1 MVDNA
6 SGDGIASRLARR
18 VPSARVLE
26 ELVNR
31 GYGSA
36 CNRGARETRRPLLL
50 FLNSDAYVRSGSV
63 EALVRALDADEGA
76 AAAGPR
82 LLETDG
88 QPPALHPPAAV
99 AVEDLLREL
108 GPRVSRG
115 RTRALRGS
123 HADAR
128 RPRPR
133 PDGRGADGRRADGA
147 PHGLRGGGRL
157 RRGLLPLRRGD
168 RPDGEV
174 AARRLAA
181 PLRAAGG
188 GRSRG
193 RPLRRR
199 PPLRPPPRV
208 ARAIRLASTT
218 APRPERSRASS
229 WPPERRSDT
238 RRRSSRPGE
247 TGRRRRAR
255 YRAALSGAPPPDA
268 RPGGSTGRTG

>member
-1 MVDNA
+1 MRGEVS
-6 SGDGIASRLARR
+6 SGSSPIEAAGSSARASRVLYSNEWAARRAVPPRSASRPSSSTSARPMRPSAPPSPWRRTHPGRRSWWSTTRPATGSPRRLAER

-50 FLNSDAYVRSGSV
+50 FLNSDAYVRPGSV

-88 QPPALHPPAAV
+88 QPPALDPPAAV

-108 GPRVSRG
+108 GPRVPRG
-115 RTRALRGS
+115 RTRALRGA

-133 PDGRGADGRRADGA
+133 P
-147 PHGLRGGGRL
+147 
-157 RRGLLPLRRGD
+157 
-168 RPDGEV
+168 
-174 AARRLAA
+174 
-181 PLRAAGG
+181 
-188 GRSRG
+188 GRSR
-193 RPLRRR
+193 R
-199 PPLRPPPRV
+199 
-208 ARAIRLASTT
+208 
-218 APRPERSRASS
+218 
-229 WPPERRSDT
+229 
-238 RRRSSRPGE
+238 
-247 TGRRRRAR
+247 
-255 YRAALSGAPPPDA
+255 
-268 RPGGSTGRTG
+268 